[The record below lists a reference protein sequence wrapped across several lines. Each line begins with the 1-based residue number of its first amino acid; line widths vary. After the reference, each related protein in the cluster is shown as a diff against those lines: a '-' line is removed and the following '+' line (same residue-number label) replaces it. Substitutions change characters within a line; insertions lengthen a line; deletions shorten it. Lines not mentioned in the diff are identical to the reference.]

1 MIRNIWVLAEHAD
14 GKFKRVTFEL
24 LTKGR
29 EIGDAIDG
37 SLSVILIGSAVE
49 GMAPDLQKWA
59 SKVWVVDHPSLEH
72 YTPDGYAKAITTLFQ
87 KQKPLML
94 LIAASSNGKDLAPK
108 LAARFDGAL
117 ASSCTDVMLNGG
129 RLVALRP
136 VLGEKAF
143 VKIGFKSPL
152 QILTIRPNVVPVVE
166 PENPA
171 NGVVEKVEITF
182 EEGELRTKV
191 LEVTKAEG
199 KIELTEANI
208 IVSGGRGMGG
218 PENFR
223 ILEELADVVGAAVG
237 ASRSAVDAEWRPHS
251 DQVGQ
256 TGKVVNPTLYIAC
269 GISGAIQHL
278 AGMKS
283 SRWIVAINK
292 DPEAPIFKIAN
303 FGIVANLFDV
313 VPKLTE
319 EIKAIKAD

>member
-1 MIRNIWVLAEHAD
+1 MMKNVWVLAEHAD
-14 GKFKRVTFEL
+14 GKLKRVTFEL

-29 EIGDAIDG
+29 EICSGTDG
-37 SLSVILIGSAVE
+37 VLSAVLVGSGVE

-59 SKVWVVDHPSLEH
+59 GKVWVVDNPSLGD
-72 YTPDGYAKAITTLFQ
+72 YTPDAYAKAITTLFERER
-87 KQKPLML
+87 PTMML
-94 LIAASSNGKDLAPK
+94 LAASSNGRDLAPK

-117 ASSCTDVMLNGG
+117 ASSCTDVVLDGG
-129 RLVALRP
+129 RLVAVRP

-143 VKIGFKSPL
+143 VRIGFKSPL
-152 QILTIRPNVVPVVE
+152 RILSIRPNVVPVVE

-171 NGVVEKVEITF
+171 GGTVEKVVISL
-182 EEGELRTKV
+182 EESDLRAKV
-191 LEVTKAEG
+191 LEVTKAAG
-199 KIELTEANI
+199 KVELTEANI

-223 ILEELADVVGAAVG
+223 ILEELADVMGGAVG
-237 ASRSAVDAEWRPHS
+237 ASRSAVDAGWRPHS

-256 TGKVVNPTLYIAC
+256 TGKVVNPTLYLAC

-292 DPEAPIFKIAN
+292 DPEAPIFKIAD

-319 EIKAIKAD
+319 EIRAIKDD

>member
-1 MIRNIWVLAEHAD
+1 MKNVWVLTEHAD
-14 GKFKRVTFEL
+14 GKLKRVTYEL
-24 LTKGR
+24 LTKGK
-29 EIGDAIDG
+29 EICSEINGTLSAILVG
-37 SLSVILIGSAVE
+37 SGVGS
-49 GMAPDLQKWA
+49 MAPDLQKWA
-59 SKVWVVDHPSLEH
+59 SKIWVIDHPSLEQ
-72 YTPDGYAKAITTLFQ
+72 YAPDAYARAITTLFQ
-87 KQKPLML
+87 KEKPLMF
-94 LIAASSNGKDLAPK
+94 LIAASSNGRDLAPK
-108 LAARFDGAL
+108 LAARFDGAF
-117 ASSCTDVMLNGG
+117 ASSCTDVMIDGD
-129 RLVALRP
+129 RLVAVRP

-143 VKIGFKSPL
+143 LRIGFRSPL
-152 QILTIRPNVVPVVE
+152 QILTIRPNVIPVVE
-166 PENPA
+166 PGNPSSGDIENVNVA
-171 NGVVEKVEITF
+171 F
-182 EEGELRTKV
+182 EESDLRTKV
-191 LEVTKAEG
+191 LETTKAEG

-218 PENFR
+218 PENFK
-223 ILEELADVVGAAVG
+223 ILEELAGIVGAAVG
-237 ASRSAVDAEWRPHS
+237 ASRSAVDAGWRPHS

>member
-1 MIRNIWVLAEHAD
+1 MKNVWVLAEHAD
-14 GKFKRVTFEL
+14 GKLKRVTFEL

-29 EIGDAIDG
+29 EICGSIDG
-37 SLSVILIGSAVE
+37 ALSAILIGSGVE
-49 GMAPDLQKWA
+49 SMAPELQRWA
-59 SKVWVVDHPSLEH
+59 SKVCVVDHPSLEQ
-72 YTPDGYAKAITTLFQ
+72 YAPDAYAKAITTLFQ
-87 KQKPLML
+87 KEKPLMF
-94 LIAASSNGKDLAPK
+94 LIAASSNGRDLAPK
-108 LAARFDGAL
+108 LAARFDGAF
-117 ASSCTDVMLNGG
+117 ASSCTDVMMDGD
-129 RLVALRP
+129 RLVAVRP

-143 VKIGFKSPL
+143 LRIGFKNPL
-152 QILTIRPNVVPVVE
+152 QILTIRPNVIPVVE
-166 PENPA
+166 PGNP
-171 NGVVEKVEITF
+171 NSGDVEKVDVAF
-182 EEGELRTKV
+182 EEGDLRTKV
-191 LEVTKAEG
+191 LETTKAEG

-218 PENFR
+218 PENFK
-223 ILEELADVVGAAVG
+223 ILEELADIVGAAIG
-237 ASRSAVDAEWRPHS
+237 ASRSAVDAGWRPHS

-303 FGIVANLFDV
+303 FGVVANLFDI

-319 EIKAIKAD
+319 EIRAIKAD